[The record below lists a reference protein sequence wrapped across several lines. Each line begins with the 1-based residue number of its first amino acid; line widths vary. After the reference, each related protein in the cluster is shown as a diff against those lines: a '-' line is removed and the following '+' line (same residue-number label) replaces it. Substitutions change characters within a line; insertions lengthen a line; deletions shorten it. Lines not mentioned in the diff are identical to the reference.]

1 MELDLENSNTTNDD
15 INKLAELLINLSNL
29 SELKLDLT
37 NNKIDA
43 SEIGSVMF
51 GLQPDGREQLADKEL
66 VRLAFPRR
74 VYTQSHIDYV
84 VEVLEYIN
92 TIKDSIKGVR
102 ITQQPS
108 ALRHFTAEFETVE

>member
-1 MELDLENSNTTNDD
+1 MLYREGGIRT
-15 INKLAELLINLSNL
+15 
-29 SELKLDLT
+29 
-37 NNKIDA
+37 

-51 GLQPDGREQLADKEL
+51 GQQPDGSEKFADKEL

-92 TIKDSIKGVR
+92 TMKDSIKGVR
-102 ITQQPS
+102 ITKQQS
-108 ALRHFTAEFETVE
+108 TLRHFTAKFEIAD